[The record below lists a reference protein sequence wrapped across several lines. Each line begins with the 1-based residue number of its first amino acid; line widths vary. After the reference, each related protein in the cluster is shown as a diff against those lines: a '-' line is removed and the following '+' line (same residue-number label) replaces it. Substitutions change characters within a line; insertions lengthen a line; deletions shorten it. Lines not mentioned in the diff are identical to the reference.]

1 MYKKG
6 VDMGLVDNV
15 LSKLNAVI
23 LFLIIFVGCVYYFIV
38 STYGKIDI
46 AQFWYFVQFNSIE
59 GININF
65 CLVAFLYC
73 VALPILLTY
82 LVLFLLKKLNKD
94 NECFFPPLVF
104 FIYMVGFVLVLDKY
118 FETWFGYKGNCNVF
132 FLWSLFLFVGNLRFN
147 YSKLNVFL
155 LMIFVCFMFC
165 FYFGRNYHEMVELG
179 DFSETDF
186 YEKNFKK
193 VEGKNEKK
201 RNVII
206 VFAES
211 FNKEYAEFGDIKVKD
226 DDAVKFDSL
235 VEGYAQKWTQGAL
248 FSAFTGVHIHYLS
261 SFFRYKVK
269 ANKNIRKSYH
279 ENEIGQFYKFY
290 TPKINSFGKIAK
302 KNGYQNIFIK
312 GSNINFS
319 GTKDLLLNNGFDEDD
334 IYGKDELLNS
344 IDPSEIVIS
353 EFMFK
358 NIVDESIYKIF
369 KKKIIEI
376 DKTKPFLAI
385 MLTCDLHI
393 RYVNDAG
400 EGLDEDVKK
409 AIYNLNDFIE
419 WFKEQDFYKDKT
431 LVVIGDH
438 NRMGKGIKGD
448 DEIYNAFFNLPDNLV
463 ENLDTNRTFNQID
476 MFPTILDI
484 MGSELNDG
492 QAGLGV
498 SLFSNKKTIAEKY
511 SYSEQKDIFSKYDR
525 FYYDLWQNI
534 DGVTDKKG
542 HN

>member
-419 WFKEQDFYKDKT
+419 WFKDQDFYKDKT

>member
-132 FLWSLFLFVGNLRFN
+132 FLWCLFLFVGNLRFN

-226 DDAVKFDSL
+226 DEAVKFDSL

-419 WFKEQDFYKDKT
+419 WFKEQDFYKDTT

-511 SYSEQKDIFSKYDR
+511 SYSEQKVIFSKYDR